1 MAEEFQD
8 HIAVVT
14 GGAHGIG
21 AASAV
26 RLARGGA
33 TVVIVDLDEG
43 GAQVAE
49 DIRTAGGRAEFLRA
63 NLAVPQDVKEV
74 FDTIQRR
81 YHVLHLLHCN
91 AGIQRYGTVVETSPE
106 LWDEV
111 FNANVKSAYL
121 ACHYGIPLMTAGHG
135 AIVITASVQAFATQ
149 TGVAAYTASK
159 GALIALTQAL
169 AVDHAPANIRV
180 NAVAPGSVDTP
191 MLRWSAGLF
200 AKPDAVDTL
209 IAQWGRSHPLGRVAT
224 PEEVAEVVAFL
235 LSPRAS
241 FVTGATYR
249 VDGGLLAQLP
259 VVLPSS

>member
-1 MAEEFQD
+1 MDQEFANQ
-8 HIAVVT
+8 IAVVT

-21 AASAV
+21 AASAR
-26 RLARGGA
+26 RLAQGGA
-33 TVVIVDLDEG
+33 TVVIADRDPQGEEVAAGIRDSG
-43 GAQVAE
+43 G
-49 DIRTAGGRAEFLRA
+49 TAEFIQA
-63 NLAVPQDVKEV
+63 DLAHPDAVSQV
-74 FDTIQRR
+74 FQAVETA
-81 YHVLHLLHCN
+81 YGHLNLLHCN

-111 FNANVKSAYL
+111 FQANVKSAYL
-121 ACHYGIPLMTAGHG
+121 ATHFGIPLMTAGPR
-135 AIVITASVQAFATQ
+135 AIVLTASVQAFATQ
-149 TGVAAYTASK
+149 TRVAAYTASK

-169 AVDHAPANIRV
+169 AVDHAADGIRV
-180 NAVAPGSVDTP
+180 NAIAPGSVDTP
-191 MLRWSAGLF
+191 MLRWSASLF
-200 AKPDAVDTL
+200 AQDGEVDRL